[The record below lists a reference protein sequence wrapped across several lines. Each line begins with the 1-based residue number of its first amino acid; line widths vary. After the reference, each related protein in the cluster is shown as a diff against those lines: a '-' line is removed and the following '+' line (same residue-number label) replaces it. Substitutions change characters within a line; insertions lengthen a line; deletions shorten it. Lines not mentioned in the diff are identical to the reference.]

1 MSTTTLETT
10 PGWQDWLEFMEKTH
24 GYQRWDVRVAT
35 QFEFLQKFRSKLAAG
50 SRLLDV
56 GAGQSELKR
65 MFEGV
70 SYTGVDLAVGD
81 AAWDYTKLDVVGDIL
96 RLPFQPE
103 TFDAATNLWVAEHV
117 RDPARMV
124 WEIARVLKPGGYLLL
139 FVPFVVHEHQTPH
152 DYFRFTRFG
161 TAALLEDSGFDEIEV
176 IPDSSLGFAVAYEGY
191 KHLNSL
197 QNAHGIPPKWQD
209 PVRQA
214 MQALSEMVMHFSSDR
229 QFSDDQPSLNCLAI
243 GRKRADAKLTPV
255 ASDRRP
261 HPLRA
266 AKPVKPEVAVSAAPR
281 RLNVGCG
288 NQRRPGWT
296 GIDITPTGAT
306 DIVRDITRGL
316 PFDDSSV
323 DEILCDNVLEHIGP
337 NEDFIFVLNE
347 FYRVLKTGGLVTI
360 IVPDGRSQAAWQDPT
375 HQRAFVPRSAL
386 YWNQD
391 LPWPKLYGITANFE
405 VRVEEY
411 GDPQTEAFLKFTYR
425 PSAQLWVIRPLA
437 PAVGIRIRLSAPDP
451 DKPLEPAL
459 AERVWNLISRAR
471 PAGVPLQL
479 MADGSIMKESTS

>member
-1 MSTTTLETT
+1 MPTTTLETA
-10 PGWQDWLEFMEKTH
+10 PGWPDWLEFMEKTH

-35 QFEFLQKFRSKLAAG
+35 QFEFLQKFRAKLPAG

-56 GAGQSELKR
+56 GAGQGELKR

-70 SYTGVDLAVGD
+70 CYTGVDLAVGD

-96 RLPFQPE
+96 RLPFRPDS
-103 TFDAATNLWVAEHV
+103 FDAATNLWVAEHV

-124 WEIARVLKPGGYLLL
+124 GEIARVLKPGGYLLL

-197 QNAHGIPPKWQD
+197 QNAQGIPPKWKD
-209 PVRQA
+209 PVQQA
-214 MQALSEMVMHFSSDR
+214 MRALSEMVMHFSSDR
-229 QFSDDQPSLNCLAI
+229 QFGADQPSLNCLAM
-243 GRKRADAKLTPV
+243 GRKRTAARLPPE
-255 ASDRRP
+255 APGRRLESP
-261 HPLRA
+261 RRLKA
-266 AKPVKPEVAVSAAPR
+266 AAPAVSPPTVSPPAPR

-296 GIDITPTGAT
+296 GIDIAPTSAT

-316 PFDDSSV
+316 PYDDSSV
-323 DEILCDNVLEHIGP
+323 EEILCDNVLEHIGP
-337 NEDFIFVLNE
+337 NQDFIFVLNE
-347 FYRVLKTGGLVTI
+347 FYRVLKPRGVATI

-386 YWNQD
+386 YWNLD
-391 LPWPKLYGITANFE
+391 LPWPKLYGITANFD

-411 GDPQTEAFLKFTYR
+411 GDPQTEAFLKFTC
-425 PSAQLWVIRPLA
+425 
-437 PAVGIRIRLSAPDP
+437 
-451 DKPLEPAL
+451 
-459 AERVWNLISRAR
+459 RAR
-471 PAGVPLQL
+471 PKAR
-479 MADGSIMKESTS
+479 

>member
-10 PGWQDWLEFMEKTH
+10 PAWQHWLEFMEKTH

-35 QFEFLQKFRSKLAAG
+35 QFEFLQKFRSKLPAG

-56 GAGQSELKR
+56 GAGQGELKR
-65 MFEGV
+65 IFGGV
-70 SYTGVDLAVGD
+70 SYTGIDLAVGD

-96 RLPFQPE
+96 RLPFQGE

-161 TAALLEDSGFDEIEV
+161 TAALLEDSGFEEIEV

-197 QNAHGIPPKWQD
+197 QNAQGMPPKWKD
-209 PVRQA
+209 PVQRA

-229 QFSDDQPSLNCLAI
+229 QFAPDQPSLNCLAI
-243 GRKRADAKLTPV
+243 GRKRAGATATPEPP
-255 ASDRRP
+255 SQRP
-261 HPLRA
+261 HSQRLVKA
-266 AKPVKPEVAVSAAPR
+266 AKPAVPIPAPNR

-296 GIDITPTGAT
+296 GIDIAPTEAT
-306 DIVRDITRGL
+306 DVVRDITRGL
-316 PFDDSSV
+316 PYDDSSV

-337 NEDFIFVLNE
+337 NDDFIFVLNE
-347 FYRVLKTGGLVTI
+347 FYRVLKPGGLATI

-391 LPWPKLYGITANFE
+391 LPWPKLYGITANFD

-411 GDPQTEAFLKFTYR
+411 GDRQTEAFLKFTC
-425 PSAQLWVIRPLA
+425 
-437 PAVGIRIRLSAPDP
+437 
-451 DKPLEPAL
+451 
-459 AERVWNLISRAR
+459 RAR
-471 PAGVPLQL
+471 A
-479 MADGSIMKESTS
+479 K